1 MRTNPG
7 HGLRSPSRKS
17 DKGADLKCHTW
28 QPAPAIATDYLKI
41 LRQFGCSE
49 EMQLWGEGYIHG
61 HAGRLL
67 WDVDFLSKNYR
78 FDNCLNVGGAP
89 FLFEYL
95 IRKSQPELKLV
106 SLDLAPNRFP
116 LVSKILRTDIIQ
128 LDIEQGNALE
138 LADLGKFQC
147 IVFCEIFEHLRINL
161 LRTVALLGN
170 LLDQDGILYLT
181 TPNGA
186 GLTAWMSKLIKGRT
200 GPDPVQ
206 EWRKLSQIGHMGHVR
221 EYSSREV
228 EEVLREAGLRVAKTF
243 FRRQSTLRGT
253 VRSKIRETVQ
263 VLATNF
269 VPSLGDEIGIVARRS
284 ARQ

>member
-1 MRTNPG
+1 
-7 HGLRSPSRKS
+7 
-17 DKGADLKCHTW
+17 
-28 QPAPAIATDYLKI
+28 
-41 LRQFGCSE
+41 
-49 EMQLWGEGYIHG
+49 MQLWGEGYVHG

-106 SLDLAPNRFP
+106 SLDLAPYRFP
-116 LVSKILRTDIIQ
+116 LVSKILRTEIIQ

-138 LADLGKFQC
+138 VADLGKFQC

-161 LRTVALLGN
+161 LRTVSLLGN

-181 TPNGA
+181 TPNGV
-186 GLTAWMSKLIKGRT
+186 GLSAWMSKLIKGRT

-253 VRSKIRETVQ
+253 VRSKIRETIQ
-263 VLATNF
+263 VLATNI